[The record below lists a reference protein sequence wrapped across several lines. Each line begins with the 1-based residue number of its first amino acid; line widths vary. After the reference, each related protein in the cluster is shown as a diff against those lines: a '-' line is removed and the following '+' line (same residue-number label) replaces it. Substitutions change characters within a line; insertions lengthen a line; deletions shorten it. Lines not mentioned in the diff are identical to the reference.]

1 MGCYPVVVEAPGS
14 NGEPPNRAGNTG
26 NRKVDM
32 RYVTRAMA
40 VPIRR
45 DLAAG
50 GAAGLVGG
58 LVFWWAL
65 AAQGMT
71 SAVPGL
77 LGLQISGLGVAL
89 HLLVSIPVGA
99 VFGAVLRYQPSGYA
113 GTTSCG
119 LLLGLLWW
127 IAGPISLGPLLEGI
141 GPTWS
146 IVEAQMAFP
155 SLIGHLLYGGL
166 TGLGFYILVAS
177 YLRLW
182 PQPEDLT
189 TAPEAP
195 KTRVLILGG
204 GFGGIGTAQR
214 LEQLFSRLPSL
225 EITLVSQSNYL
236 LYTPMLAEVA
246 SSSLEPQHISAPV
259 RASCPHTR
267 FHRGQV
273 VDINTKDQLVRVRSG
288 GSVPYEELPYDHL
301 VLALG
306 SVANYFGLPGM
317 AENSFKLKTLED
329 ATRLRNHI
337 IGLLEDV
344 DAEPDDEE
352 RVSRLTFAVAGGGF
366 AGTEAIAELFDL
378 AHSVLHFYPNIQP
391 KELRFVLIHSRERIL
406 PELGAKLGDYALRK
420 LRTRGIE
427 FMLETRVGG
436 AVPGAVLL
444 SDGRS
449 VPTYTL
455 VWTAGN
461 QPNPLLTALPCG
473 RNQAGA
479 VIVNSTLQAE
489 GLPNVW
495 AVGDCAQI
503 PDPYNDGQSYPPTA
517 QHALREGKAV
527 AENIAAIIRGKP
539 VKEFRFRAIGVLV
552 GLGHRTAAA
561 EIRGWHFSGLLAW
574 LIWRSVYLSKLP
586 GTEKKVRVALD
597 WTIDLFFPRDI
608 VVTSTFNMAS
618 VSPTPQDQT
627 AGDGLD
633 RPITAEGAE

>member
-1 MGCYPVVVEAPGS
+1 
-14 NGEPPNRAGNTG
+14 
-26 NRKVDM
+26 M
-32 RYVTRAMA
+32 REVANMLT
-40 VPIRR
+40 PSFRR
-45 DLAAG
+45 DMVAG
-50 GAAGLVGG
+50 GLAGVIGG
-58 LVFWWAL
+58 LVFWSAL

-77 LGLQISGLGVAL
+77 LGLQLTGVGVVL

-99 VFGAVLRYQPSGYA
+99 SFGAFLRYQPHGYA
-113 GTTSCG
+113 ATTSCG

-127 IAGPISLGPLLEGI
+127 VAGPMTLGPLLESI

-146 IVEAQMAFP
+146 IVEAQDAFP

-166 TGLGFYILVAS
+166 TGLGLYILVAL
-177 YLRLW
+177 YLRLR
-182 PQPEDLT
+182 PQPEDLIPV
-189 TAPEAP
+189 PEAP
-195 KTRVLILGG
+195 QIRAVILGG
-204 GFGGIGTAQR
+204 GFGGTGAAQR
-214 LEQLFSRLPSL
+214 LEQLFSRIPSL

-246 SSSLEPQHISAPV
+246 SSSLEPQHISAPI

-273 VDINTKDQLVRVRSG
+273 VDINTKGQSVRVRSG
-288 GSVPYEELPYDHL
+288 GSVQYEELPYDHL

-317 AENSFKLKTLED
+317 EENSFKLKTLED

-344 DAEPDDEE
+344 DVEPVDEE

-366 AGTEAIAELFDL
+366 AGTEAIAELFDMV
-378 AHSVLHFYPNIQP
+378 HSVLHFYPTIQS
-391 KELRFVLIHSRERIL
+391 KELRFVLIHSRDRIL
-406 PELGAKLGDYALRK
+406 PELGDKLGDYALRK
-420 LRTRGIE
+420 LQGRGIE
-427 FMLETRVGG
+427 FMLETRVAG

-444 SDGRS
+444 GDGGS

-461 QPNPLLTALPCG
+461 QPNPLLKTLECE

-479 VIVNSTLQAE
+479 VIVDSTLQVEA
-489 GLPNVW
+489 LTNVW

-503 PDPYNDGQSYPPTA
+503 PDPHNEGRSYPPTA

-527 AENIAAIIRGKP
+527 AENIAAVIQGKP
-539 VKEFRFRAIGVLV
+539 VKPFRFRAIGVLV

-561 EIRGWHFSGLLAW
+561 EVRGWHFSGLLAW
-574 LIWRSVYLSKLP
+574 LIWRTVYLSKLP
-586 GTEKKVRVALD
+586 GIEKKVQVALD
-597 WTIDLFFPRDI
+597 WTLDLFFPRDI
-608 VVTSTFNMAS
+608 VVTSTVDIVVRPGGS
-618 VSPTPQDQT
+618 QTPTDQ
-627 AGDGLD
+627 AAADGPD
-633 RPITAEGAE
+633 RTITPEAAE